1 MSKENLNKVVG
12 NSFEDL
18 KDVDMANIQGAGDT
32 DAEGLL
38 SNVVKTI
45 IKYSIPAYEITKAS
59 YDYIAGND

>member
-32 DAEGLL
+32 DAETL
-38 SNVVKTI
+38 SSIVKTI
-45 IKYSIPAYEITKAS
+45 IKYSIPAYEVTKAS
-59 YDYIAGND
+59 YDWIAGND

>member
-32 DAEGLL
+32 EAEGW
-38 SNVVKTI
+38 SSVVKTI
-45 IKYSIPAYEITKAS
+45 IEYTIPTYELTKAT
-59 YDYIAGND
+59 YDIITGKD